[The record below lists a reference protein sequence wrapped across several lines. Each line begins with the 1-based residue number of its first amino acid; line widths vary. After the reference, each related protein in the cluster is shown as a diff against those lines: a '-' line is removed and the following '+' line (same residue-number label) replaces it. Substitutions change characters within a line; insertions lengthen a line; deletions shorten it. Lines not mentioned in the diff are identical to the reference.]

1 MQLPEITLTIPPF
14 WCKNGDREIVPSD
27 PGRWRFIV
35 ILVVG
40 QRRRVGLEGH
50 DHDVGLKMCQ
60 CSVYSIL
67 YSNILY
73 IYIYCI
79 ILNYVSAILCVY
91 IFLLYS
97 IDFNKQ

>member
-73 IYIYCI
+73 IYILYHTQLCFSYIMCLYILI
-79 ILNYVSAILCVY
+79 I
-91 IFLLYS
+91 
-97 IDFNKQ
+97 

>member
-1 MQLPEITLTIPPF
+1 M
-14 WCKNGDREIVPSD
+14 
-27 PGRWRFIV
+27 
-35 ILVVG
+35 
-40 QRRRVGLEGH
+40 GLEGH
-50 DHDVGLKMCQ
+50 DHDVGIKMCQ

-97 IDFNKQ
+97 IDFNEQEQNMIHLDVLFNDLM

>member
-14 WCKNGDREIVPSD
+14 RCKNGDREIVPSD

-67 YSNILY
+67 YSNIIY
-73 IYIYCI
+73 IYI
-79 ILNYVSAILCVY
+79 VS
-91 IFLLYS
+91 YS
-97 IDFNKQ
+97 IMFQLYYVFIYSYYIA

>member
-73 IYIYCI
+73 IYI
-79 ILNYVSAILCVY
+79 VS
-91 IFLLYS
+91 YS
-97 IDFNKQ
+97 IMFQLYYVFIYSYYIV